1 MRHRSY
7 MIINW
12 SDGGR
17 PVRQE
22 PVRARRLRGPGRY
35 GAGRYGTGHHG
46 TGRHRLGAPGTVRR
60 DPQRF
65 RSGSQASPECRR
77 RPFRPNRAR
86 HRRGERPTLL
96 AARYGTLVVLLGTVG
111 ISGWFA
117 AAGAAAFAQ
126 MIQP

>member
-60 DPQRF
+60 DPDR
-65 RSGSQASPECRR
+65 RR